1 MTHDMKTKPELVSR
15 RLSKPDRRRQLL
27 DVALKLVREEG
38 ADRLTLGYLALRAAV
53 SKPVVYEHFGTR
65 SGLLIALYKLLD
77 ATQSDALRQALTTGD
92 RNLKETAA
100 LLAAAYIHC
109 AVDTGGEWHAIGAA
123 LAGSEEKGAVLQELL
138 GGYVQLFAGVLAPHC
153 DLPEAELARR
163 CVGLVGAGEALAAA
177 MVQGTYAEADAAGAF
192 AALIRGGLSPG

>member
-1 MTHDMKTKPELVSR
+1 MKQETKTKPEIASR
-15 RLSKPDRRRQLL
+15 RLAKPERRRQLL
-27 DVALKLVREEG
+27 DTALQVIREEG
-38 ADRLTLGYLALRAAV
+38 ADRLTLGYLAVRAEV

-77 ATQSDALRQALTTGD
+77 ARQSDALRQALTTGD
-92 RNLKETAA
+92 RDLKETAA

-138 GGYVQLFAGVLAPHC
+138 GGYVQLFAGVLGAHC
-153 DLPEAELARR
+153 ELSPAELSRR

-177 MVQGTYAEADAAGAF
+177 MVQGTYTEADAAGAF
-192 AALIRGGLSPG
+192 AALIRGGLGVV

>member
-1 MTHDMKTKPELVSR
+1 MKQETKTKPELASR
-15 RLSKPDRRRQLL
+15 RLAKPARRQQLL
-27 DVALKLVREEG
+27 DTALQVIREEG
-38 ADRLTLGYLALRAAV
+38 ADRLTLGYLAVRADV

-77 ATQSDALRQALTTGD
+77 ARQSEALRQALTTGD
-92 RNLKETAA
+92 QDLKETAA

-109 AVDTGGEWHAIGAA
+109 AVDTGGEWYAIGAA

-138 GGYVQLFAGVLAPHC
+138 GGYVQLFAGVLGPHC
-153 DLPEAELARR
+153 DLPDAELVRR

-177 MVQGTYAEADAAGAF
+177 MVQGTFTEADAAAAF
-192 AALIRGGLSPG
+192 AALIRGGLSPV

>member
-1 MTHDMKTKPELVSR
+1 MKQETKTKPEIASR
-15 RLSKPDRRRQLL
+15 RLARPARRQQLL
-27 DVALKLVREEG
+27 DTALQVIREEG
-38 ADRLTLGYLALRAAV
+38 ADRLTLGYLAVRADV

-77 ATQSDALRQALTTGD
+77 ARQSEALRQALTTGD
-92 RNLKETAA
+92 RDLKETAA

-138 GGYVQLFAGVLAPHC
+138 GGYVELFAGVLGPHC
-153 DLPEAELARR
+153 ELSDAELARR

-177 MVQGTYAEADAAGAF
+177 MVQGTYTEADAAGAF
-192 AALIRGGLSPG
+192 AALIRGALGVA